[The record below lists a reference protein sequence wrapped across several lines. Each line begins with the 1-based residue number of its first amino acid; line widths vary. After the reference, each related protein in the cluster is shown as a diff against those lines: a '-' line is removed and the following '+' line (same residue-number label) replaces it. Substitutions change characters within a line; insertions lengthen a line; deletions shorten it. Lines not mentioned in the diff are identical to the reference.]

1 MHYQPDLEDTHV
13 DINAIRQIKMGERLL
28 QVVLTKRAQSALERV
43 DQPVHFEME
52 LYFSCLIRKRVNV
65 LSTPRKEHSLINLNN
80 LVSIS
85 FRPVMTRHCRVSD
98 IVDEPDVIDFP
109 LQHDSRIAPRWLSL
123 DYSRGTWR
131 GDFGFTPLV
140 H

>member
-1 MHYQPDLEDTHV
+1 MG
-13 DINAIRQIKMGERLL
+13 INATRQIKIGDREL
-28 QVVLTKRAQSALERV
+28 QVVLTQRAQSALDRA

-65 LSTPRKEHSLINLNN
+65 LSAPRKQDSLAKLNN
-80 LVSIS
+80 LVSVS
-85 FRPVMTRHCRVSD
+85 FRPVMTKHCRIND

-109 LQHDSRIAPRWLSL
+109 LQHDSRIVPRWLSL
-123 DYSRGTWR
+123 DYSRGAWR
-131 GDFGFTPLV
+131 GDFGFTPLA